1 LIDFH
6 EPQGKDYN
14 QITSR
19 PRQNPGYGETVGWI
33 KRKALS
39 QPRDPDADSHY
50 KMSRSIVSSIVAG
63 LVTLTSLAAGADIRG
78 TVTIERKLTP
88 RNVTPAAGLYQRGS
102 PVALQSDTHEN
113 ALDYERS
120 HVVVYLEG
128 EQGKAAPITG
138 QMEQQNRRFAPDL
151 VVIPAGGSVSFPNFD
166 PIFHNVF
173 SLSKAK
179 HFDLGN
185 YSKGQTQMVM
195 FPKPGI
201 VAVYCHLHPNM
212 TGTIIVTPN
221 QWGVR
226 VNASGQ
232 YTLTDVPPGKY
243 TVVAWHKTGGTF
255 RKTIEVTASRDAVA
269 DFFVPLAE
277 VAAGDS
283 DTHADLHAE
292 HHTSH

>member
-1 LIDFH
+1 M
-6 EPQGKDYN
+6 
-14 QITSR
+14 
-19 PRQNPGYGETVGWI
+19 V
-33 KRKALS
+33 
-39 QPRDPDADSHY
+39 
-50 KMSRSIVSSIVAG
+50 G
-63 LVTLTSLAAGADIRG
+63 LVMFSGLVSGADVRG
-78 TVTIERKLTP
+78 IITIERKLTP

-128 EQGKAAPITG
+128 PSASVGAEPIKAE
-138 QMEQQNRRFAPDL
+138 MEQQNRRFAPDL
-151 VVIPAGGSVSFPNFD
+151 VVIPAGASVSFPNFD

-179 HFDLGN
+179 SFDLGN
-185 YSKGQTQMVM
+185 YSKGQTRMVT

-212 TGTIIVTPN
+212 TGTIVVTPN

-226 VNASGQ
+226 VDASGQ
-232 YTLTDVPPGKY
+232 YTLANVPPGKY

-255 RKTIEVTASRDAVA
+255 RKTIEVTAGRDSEAN
-269 DFFVPLAE
+269 FFVPLAE
-277 VAAGDS
+277 LAAGES

-292 HHTSH
+292 HHADH

>member
-1 LIDFH
+1 
-6 EPQGKDYN
+6 
-14 QITSR
+14 
-19 PRQNPGYGETVGWI
+19 
-33 KRKALS
+33 
-39 QPRDPDADSHY
+39 
-50 KMSRSIVSSIVAG
+50 MSRRLAGTIIAG
-63 LVTLTSLAAGADIRG
+63 LMILAGLASAADVRG
-78 TVTIERKLTP
+78 TITIERKLTP

-128 EQGKAAPITG
+128 EQGKAAQITPESIRG
-138 QMEQQNRRFAPDL
+138 EMEQQNRRFAPDL
-151 VVIPAGGSVSFPNFD
+151 VVIPAGSSVSFPNFD

-179 HFDLGN
+179 SFDLGN
-185 YSKGQTQMVM
+185 YSKGQTRMVT

-221 QWGVR
+221 RWGVR
-226 VNASGQ
+226 VDASGQ

-255 RKTIEVTASRDAVA
+255 RKAIEVTASRDAEA
-269 DFFVPLAE
+269 NFFVPLAQ
-277 VAAGDS
+277 VAAGEAED
-283 DTHADLHAE
+283 HADLHAG
-292 HHTSH
+292 HHASH

>member
-1 LIDFH
+1 
-6 EPQGKDYN
+6 
-14 QITSR
+14 
-19 PRQNPGYGETVGWI
+19 
-33 KRKALS
+33 
-39 QPRDPDADSHY
+39 
-50 KMSRSIVSSIVAG
+50 MSSGLVSAMVAG
-63 LVTLTSLAAGADIRG
+63 LVTLTGLASGADVRG
-78 TVTIERKLTP
+78 TITIERKLTP

-128 EQGKAAPITG
+128 GSASVSAEPITG

-151 VVIPAGGSVSFPNFD
+151 VVIPAGSSVSFPNFD

-179 HFDLGN
+179 SFDLGN
-185 YSKGQTQMVM
+185 YSKGQTRKVT

-212 TGTIIVTPN
+212 TGTIVVAPN
-221 QWGVR
+221 QWAVR
-226 VNASGQ
+226 VDAAGQ
-232 YTLTDVPPGKY
+232 YALADVPPGKY

-255 RKTIEVTASRDAVA
+255 RKTIEVTASRDSVA
-269 DFFVPLAE
+269 DFFVPLVE
-277 VAAGDS
+277 LTSGESDS
-283 DTHADLHAE
+283 HADLHAE
-292 HHTSH
+292 HHAGH

>member
-1 LIDFH
+1 M
-6 EPQGKDYN
+6 
-14 QITSR
+14 
-19 PRQNPGYGETVGWI
+19 V
-33 KRKALS
+33 
-39 QPRDPDADSHY
+39 
-50 KMSRSIVSSIVAG
+50 V
-63 LVTLTSLAAGADIRG
+63 SLAALTASASGADVRG
-78 TVTIERKLTP
+78 TITVQRKLTP

-102 PVALQSDTHEN
+102 PVALQADTREN

-128 EQGKAAPITG
+128 TTGSATAPPMPVE
-138 QMEQQNRRFAPDL
+138 MEQQNRRFSPDL

-179 HFDLGN
+179 SFDLGN
-185 YSKGQTQMVM
+185 YSKGQTRLVT

-212 TGTIIVTPN
+212 TGTIVVTPG

-226 VNASGQ
+226 ADAKGEYALPN
-232 YTLTDVPPGKY
+232 VPPGKY

-255 RKTIEVTASRDAVA
+255 RKTIEVTAGHDAEA
-269 DFFVPLAE
+269 NFFVPLADTTAGE
-277 VAAGDS
+277 ADAHAA
-283 DTHADLHAE
+283 LHAG
-292 HHTSH
+292 H

>member
-1 LIDFH
+1 
-6 EPQGKDYN
+6 
-14 QITSR
+14 
-19 PRQNPGYGETVGWI
+19 
-33 KRKALS
+33 
-39 QPRDPDADSHY
+39 
-50 KMSRSIVSSIVAG
+50 MSRSIVSAIVTG
-63 LVTLTSLAAGADIRG
+63 LLTLTGLASGADVRG
-78 TVTIERKLTP
+78 IITIQRKLTP

-102 PVALQSDTHEN
+102 PVALESDTREN

-128 EQGKAAPITG
+128 GSASVIAEPVPAEPMTTE
-138 QMEQQNRRFAPDL
+138 MEQQNRRFSPDL
-151 VVIPAGGSVSFPNFD
+151 VVIPAGASVSFPNFD

-173 SLSKAK
+173 SLSKVK
-179 HFDLGN
+179 SFDLGN
-185 YSKGQTQMVM
+185 YSKGQTRMVT

-226 VNASGQ
+226 ADAKGQ
-232 YTLTDVPPGKY
+232 YELANVPPGKY

-255 RKTIEVTASRDAVA
+255 RKTIEVTAGHDAEA
-269 DFFVPLAE
+269 NFFVPLAE
-277 VAAGDS
+277 LAAGES

-292 HHTSH
+292 HHAGH